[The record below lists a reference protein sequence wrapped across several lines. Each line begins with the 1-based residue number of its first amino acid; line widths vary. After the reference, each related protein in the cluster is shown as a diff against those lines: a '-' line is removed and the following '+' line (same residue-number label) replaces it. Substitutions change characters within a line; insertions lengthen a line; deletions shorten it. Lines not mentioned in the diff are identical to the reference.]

1 MSWNFRARIGQVVVE
16 QEFSR
21 VMQYATSAM
30 GLLKKGVIPPYPQF
44 YELLYTYATG
54 VNPDLNNRINALYKE
69 AEDKDIDLAERLRIE
84 LIRENDVETR
94 LNNVSDQISVNINDV
109 HNAIDI
115 AMTSANTYSGSLEDA
130 SGQLT
135 GSLGEAELK
144 ALAISLLQQTKKM
157 QRTNQALE
165 QRLAVSKSNINN
177 LQQDL
182 EQVRQ
187 ESILDPLTRVYNR
200 KGFDQGLIRA
210 IEEAQESKAPLCLI
224 MFDIDHFK
232 SFNDSYGHQT
242 GDQVLRLV
250 ATTLKSNI
258 KGQDIGARYG
268 GEEFAAIL
276 PNTNLEDASTLADKV
291 RKSIQEKELLK
302 RSTNQKLGRV
312 TASFGVA
319 SLTEDDTSTTL
330 IERSDR
336 CLYIAKNAGRNCVIN
351 EKHPLYGKTAA

>member
-1 MSWNFRARIGQVVVE
+1 MSWNFRVRIGQVVVE

-30 GLLKKGVIPPYPQF
+30 GLLKKGVVPPYPQF

-69 AEDKDIDLAERLRIE
+69 AKNKDIDLAERLRIE

-94 LNNVSDQISVNINDV
+94 LNNVSDQISVNIDDV
-109 HNAIDI
+109 HNAIDT
-115 AMTSANTYSGSLEDA
+115 AMTSANIYSGSLEDA

-135 GSLGEAELK
+135 GSLDETDLR
-144 ALAISLLQQTKKM
+144 ALALSLLQQTKKM

-210 IEEAQESKAPLCLI
+210 IEDAQKSKEPLSLI

-232 SFNDSYGHQT
+232 NFNDSYGHQT

-276 PNTNLEDASTLADKV
+276 PNTILDDASTLADKV
-291 RKSIQEKELLK
+291 RVSIQEKELLK

-319 SLTEDDTSTTL
+319 MLNSEDTSTTL

-336 CLYIAKNAGRNCVIN
+336 CLYIAKNAGRNCVIS
-351 EKHPLYGKTAA
+351 ETHPLYGKTAA

>member
-1 MSWNFRARIGQVVVE
+1 MSWNFRVRIGQVVVG

-30 GLLKKGVIPPYPQF
+30 GLLKKGVVPPYPQF

-94 LNNVSDQISVNINDV
+94 LNNVSDQISVNIDDV
-109 HNAIDI
+109 HNAIDA

-130 SGQLT
+130 SGQLA
-135 GSLGEAELK
+135 GSLDETDLK
-144 ALAISLLQQTKKM
+144 ALALSLLQQTKKM

-210 IEEAQESKAPLCLI
+210 IEDAQKSKEPLSLI

-232 SFNDSYGHQT
+232 NFNDSYGHQT

-276 PNTNLEDASTLADKV
+276 PNTALEDASTLADKV
-291 RKSIQEKELLK
+291 RVSIQEKELLK

-319 SLTEDDTSTTL
+319 MLNSEDTLATL

-336 CLYIAKNAGRNCVIN
+336 CLYIAKNAGRNCVIS
-351 EKHPLYGKTAA
+351 ETHPLYGKTAA